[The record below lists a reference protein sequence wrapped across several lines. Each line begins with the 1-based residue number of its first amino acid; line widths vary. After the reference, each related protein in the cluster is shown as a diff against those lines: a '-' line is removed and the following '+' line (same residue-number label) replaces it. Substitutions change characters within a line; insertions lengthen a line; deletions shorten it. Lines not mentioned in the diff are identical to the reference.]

1 MMNPSNRREL
11 RGRHDDALPVRAGE
25 FSALEGF
32 LAAYLHEDFREEHAT
47 PDDALAEFLE
57 DATSEDVSR
66 LAHDWRRFHARVAPL
81 LEDARLHIL
90 THTLGS
96 AWSPRHFADV
106 EALFAKLP
114 L

>member
-1 MMNPSNRREL
+1 MTPSNRRDP
-11 RGRHDDALPVRAGE
+11 RARHDDVNAVRPGE

-47 PDDALAEFLE
+47 PEDALAEFLE
-57 DATSEDVSR
+57 DATSEDISR
-66 LAHDWRRFHARVAPL
+66 LAQDWRTFHARVSPL
-81 LEDARLHIL
+81 VEGVRLHIL

-96 AWSPRHFADV
+96 AWIPRHFADV

>member
-1 MMNPSNRREL
+1 MMNPSNRREP
-11 RGRHDDALPVRAGE
+11 RNRHDDLNAVRAGE

-47 PDDALAEFLE
+47 PEDALAEFLE
-57 DATSEDVSR
+57 DATSDDISR
-66 LAHDWRRFHARVAPL
+66 LAHDWRTFHARVAPL
-81 LEDARLHIL
+81 VEGVRLHIL

>member
-1 MMNPSNRREL
+1 MMKPSNRRD
-11 RGRHDDALPVRAGE
+11 RHEDASVRAGE

-57 DATSEDVSR
+57 DATSDDVSR
-66 LAHDWRRFHARVAPL
+66 LAHDWRGFQARGAPL
-81 LEDARLHIL
+81 GEHTRLHIL

>member
-1 MMNPSNRREL
+1 MAQPSNRRDPRE
-11 RGRHDDALPVRAGE
+11 RRDDPCPVRAGE

-57 DATSEDVSR
+57 DATSDDVSR
-66 LAHDWRRFHARVAPL
+66 LARDWQRFHARVAPL
-81 LEDARLHIL
+81 VEDARLHIL

>member
-1 MMNPSNRREL
+1 MMKSSNRRDP
-11 RGRHDDALPVRAGE
+11 RDRHDDAPAVRAGE

-57 DATSEDVSR
+57 DATSDDVSR
-66 LAHDWRRFHARVAPL
+66 LAQDWRLFHARVAPL
-81 LEDARLHIL
+81 VEGVRLHIL

>member
-1 MMNPSNRREL
+1 MTNPSPHRDPRE
-11 RGRHDDALPVRAGE
+11 RQDEATAVRAGE

-57 DATSEDVSR
+57 DATSDDVSR
-66 LAHDWRRFHARVAPL
+66 LAQDWRTFRARVAPL
-81 LEDARLHIL
+81 VEDARLRIL
-90 THTLGS
+90 TQTLGS

-114 L
+114 

>member
-1 MMNPSNRREL
+1 MMTPSNRRDP
-11 RGRHDDALPVRAGE
+11 RARHDDVNAVRPGE

-47 PDDALAEFLE
+47 PEDALAEFLE
-57 DATSEDVSR
+57 DATSEDISR
-66 LAHDWRRFHARVAPL
+66 LAQDWRTFHARVSPL
-81 LEDARLHIL
+81 VEGVRLHIL

-96 AWSPRHFADV
+96 AWIPRHFADV

>member
-1 MMNPSNRREL
+1 MMNPSNHRARP
-11 RGRHDDALPVRAGE
+11 GRHDDAIPVRAGE

-57 DATSEDVSR
+57 DATSDDVTR
-66 LAHDWRRFHARVAPL
+66 LARDWRLFQARVAPL
-81 LEDARLHIL
+81 VEGARLHIL

-96 AWSPRHFADV
+96 AWSPQHFADV

-114 L
+114 V

>member
-1 MMNPSNRREL
+1 MMKPTNRHDVRHRRE
-11 RGRHDDALPVRAGE
+11 GAAAVRAGE

-47 PDDALAEFLE
+47 PEDALAEFLE
-57 DATSEDVSR
+57 DATSDDVSR
-66 LAHDWRRFHARVAPL
+66 LAHDWRTFHARVAPL
-81 LEDARLHIL
+81 VEGTRLHIL

-114 L
+114 H

>member
-1 MMNPSNRREL
+1 MMNPSNRRMV
-11 RGRHDDALPVRAGE
+11 RDRHDDAAAVRAGE

-66 LAHDWRRFHARVAPL
+66 LAHDWRQFHARVAPL
-81 LEDARLHIL
+81 VEGVRLHIL